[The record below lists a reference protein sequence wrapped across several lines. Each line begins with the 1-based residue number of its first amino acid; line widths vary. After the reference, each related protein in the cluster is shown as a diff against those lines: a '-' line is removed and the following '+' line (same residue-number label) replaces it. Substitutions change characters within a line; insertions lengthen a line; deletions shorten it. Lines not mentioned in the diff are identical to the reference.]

1 MPDLSSQPGSS
12 GTKRELCQLDSS
24 GTGASDTETSEKI
37 GRAGNL
43 STGTGREYE
52 PERVFTTVKL
62 LELSANTTE
71 KRLTTKKAITRT
83 IKNVFGLI

>member
-24 GTGASDTETSEKI
+24 GTGTSDTETSEKI
-37 GRAGNL
+37 GRSGNL
-43 STGTGREYE
+43 SKGTGREYE

-62 LELSANTTE
+62 LELSANTPET
-71 KRLTTKKAITRT
+71 RLTMRKAITRT
-83 IKNVFGLI
+83 IKNVLGFI

>member
-24 GTGASDTETSEKI
+24 GTGASDTETREKI
-37 GRAGNL
+37 GSSGNL

-52 PERVFTTVKL
+52 PERVFTTVKF
-62 LELSANTTE
+62 LELSANTLGI
-71 KRLTTKKAITRT
+71 RLNIKKAINRT
-83 IKNVFGLI
+83 IKIFLGFI